1 MTDAIRVLYVD
12 DEPDLLEIGRIFLEG
27 SGDFAVTTAMGG
39 PEAIRLLEHE
49 RFDAII
55 SDYQM
60 PGMDGI
66 QLLVEVRT
74 RIGSIPFILFTG
86 KGREEVVIQAIN
98 SGADFYLQKGGDPSA
113 QFAELVHKVKSA
125 ASSKRAEMELCEIE
139 ERLESYINNSPDG
152 VFIADETGCY
162 LEVNPAACRITG
174 YEKEELLAMHIPDL
188 LPPESRE
195 AGAKHFKEVIEY
207 GHGCGEMLF
216 RHKDGSLRSWS
227 VDAVRL
233 SPTRFIGFVKD
244 ITGRKQAEEALRQSE
259 LLFREVFNNANDA
272 VFLLERTPDGPGR
285 YLLVNDKAVRML
297 GYSKE
302 DLLEMSPRDIVPE
315 DIARKVMPD
324 VIKKLQENGH
334 ATFESAHRRKDGSTY
349 PIEVSTHTFRYRG
362 KDVDLSIVRD
372 ITERKQAEEALKES
386 EEILREIIEKNP
398 LSIQIVDKDGF
409 TLKVNHAHTLLFG
422 SVPPSDFS
430 IFADLVNKQAALEKL
445 ILRVKSGEVVNLPD
459 IYFNA
464 HDSYPEYPDVP
475 VWVRAIIF
483 PLKDKSGKPERF
495 VFIHENIT
503 ERKRAEEKLL
513 VNEQKYRD
521 IFENSVIGLFQT
533 APGGRMIN
541 VNNAFAHMY
550 GFSDAAEMLTAD
562 LEVGSPPYANPE
574 DQQEVLRILMQI
586 GKVEN
591 YETLHCKRDGTR
603 FWVSI
608 TARTIRDNEGDVLL
622 YEGTIIDITRR
633 KRAEE
638 ALKESEKK
646 FKTLFES
653 ANDALFMMDS
663 TVFLDCNH
671 STLAVFSCSKE
682 QIIGHPPAEFSPE
695 RQPDGRLS
703 REKAKEK
710 IDATLSGE
718 PQFFEWVYLHHDR
731 TPFDA
736 EVTLNRVLL
745 GNTWNI
751 QATVRDISARKLAE
765 QALAKSE
772 ERYRNVVED
781 QTEFICRFLPDG
793 THIFVNDAYCRYFD
807 KKREELIG
815 QRFRPVLHPEDR
827 EIVVRH
833 FTSITPEHP
842 VMDIDQRIIMPDSS
856 IRWQR
861 WSDRAI
867 FDSNGKVIEYQ
878 SVGRDITEQ
887 KELENEMKYH
897 EQELMEFSTSL
908 ATANRKL
915 NLLSGITRH
924 DINNQLTV
932 QMGYLSIL
940 EKKQPDTAHN
950 VYFQKISSA
959 AQRISAMIQ
968 FTKEYENIGITAPVW
983 QGTRE
988 LVDTA
993 AKEAP
998 LGKVMVKNELPAN
1011 MEVFA
1016 DPLVEKVFF
1025 NLVDNAVR
1033 HGSKISTISFST
1045 LESGDDILIVCE
1057 DDGDGIPAE
1066 EKEKIFERGFG
1077 KNSGMGLSLS
1087 REILSITGITIKETG
1102 EPGKGA
1108 RFEMVVPKGTWRM
1121 VGKGD

>member
-430 IFADLVNKQAALEKL
+430 IFADLVNKQPALEKL

-459 IYFNA
+459 IYFNV

-878 SVGRDITEQ
+878 SVGRDITAQ

-1033 HGSKISTISFST
+1033 HGSKISTIRFST

-1077 KNSGMGLSLS
+1077 KNTGMGLFLS

>member
-878 SVGRDITEQ
+878 SVGRDITAQ

-1077 KNSGMGLSLS
+1077 KNTGMGLFLS

>member
-459 IYFNA
+459 IYFNV

-1033 HGSKISTISFST
+1033 HGSKISTIRFST

-1077 KNSGMGLSLS
+1077 KNTGMGLFLS

>member
-878 SVGRDITEQ
+878 SVGRDITAQ

-915 NLLSGITRH
+915 NLLSSITRH

-1077 KNSGMGLSLS
+1077 KNTGMGLFLS

>member
-878 SVGRDITEQ
+878 SVGRDITAQ

-915 NLLSGITRH
+915 NLLSSITR
-924 DINNQLTV
+924 
-932 QMGYLSIL
+932 
-940 EKKQPDTAHN
+940 
-950 VYFQKISSA
+950 
-959 AQRISAMIQ
+959 
-968 FTKEYENIGITAPVW
+968 
-983 QGTRE
+983 
-988 LVDTA
+988 
-993 AKEAP
+993 
-998 LGKVMVKNELPAN
+998 
-1011 MEVFA
+1011 
-1016 DPLVEKVFF
+1016 
-1025 NLVDNAVR
+1025 
-1033 HGSKISTISFST
+1033 
-1045 LESGDDILIVCE
+1045 
-1057 DDGDGIPAE
+1057 
-1066 EKEKIFERGFG
+1066 
-1077 KNSGMGLSLS
+1077 
-1087 REILSITGITIKETG
+1087 
-1102 EPGKGA
+1102 
-1108 RFEMVVPKGTWRM
+1108 
-1121 VGKGD
+1121 